1 MRAGELLG
9 ITVNSFT
16 SVSLEPPLISFCLA
30 NSVRSLEE
38 FRKVESFAVN
48 ILREDQT
55 EISRKFAQSDDDKW
69 AEVNY
74 RTSARSNPILEP
86 NLAVFECKHREE
98 YECGD
103 HVIVIGHVLHIETNT
118 EGKAARFL
126 PRPLWWIKSVLRRK
140 KACMPKNG
148 QDHLESLR
156 DGRDVYIYGKKVEDV
171 TTDPSFRNSVDS
183 FARLYDYQCEP
194 ENLEVMTFESP
205 DSGERV
211 NRCWQLPTCYE
222 EMVQRR
228 EAISGWAELHYGF

>member
-1 MRAGELLG
+1 MDSKSTFTSDDFRDALGLLPTGVTVVSARSAGGELLG

-30 NSVRSLEE
+30 KSVRSLEE

-48 ILREDQT
+48 ILREDQR

-86 NLAVFECKHREE
+86 NLAVFECKHREA

-118 EGKAARFL
+118 EE
-126 PRPLWWIKSVLRRK
+126 RPLVFFR
-140 KACMPKNG
+140 
-148 QDHLESLR
+148 
-156 DGRDVYIYGKKVEDV
+156 GRYGGLNQ
-171 TTDPSFRNSVDS
+171 S
-183 FARLYDYQCEP
+183 
-194 ENLEVMTFESP
+194 
-205 DSGERV
+205 
-211 NRCWQLPTCYE
+211 
-222 EMVQRR
+222 
-228 EAISGWAELHYGF
+228 